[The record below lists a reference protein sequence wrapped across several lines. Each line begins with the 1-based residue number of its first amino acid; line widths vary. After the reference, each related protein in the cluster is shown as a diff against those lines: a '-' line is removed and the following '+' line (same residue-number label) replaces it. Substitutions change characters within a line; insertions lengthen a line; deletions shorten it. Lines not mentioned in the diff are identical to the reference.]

1 MIVDRDW
8 HVHTNLSKCAKPE
21 AAVHSCVEAACSQG
35 LKSLGF
41 ANHCWAED
49 IPGASGFYQGQGV
62 DHVLSIKKELA
73 GEKDSCLHIFVGCET
88 EFLGGKIS
96 GLNKEYAKLFDF
108 IWIPANHFHQKG
120 FVVPENLG
128 SGGPREVAELLY
140 RRFLEVVELDF
151 GTGIVHPFIP
161 LGFKEQ
167 EEAILKCFTN
177 RMYENCFKAASCAGI
192 AIEINAETACNKTVP
207 DAQGFSSLYT
217 MMHTIAGECGCKFFF
232 GSDAH
237 QSDHIKNYKV
247 MAEFAGH
254 CGITETM
261 LLELE

>member
-8 HVHTNLSKCAKPE
+8 HIHTKLSKCARLEATVHSYLE
-21 AAVHSCVEAACSQG
+21 AARSQG
-35 LKSLGF
+35 LKSVGF
-41 ANHCWAED
+41 SNHCWAEN
-49 IPGASGFYQGQGV
+49 IPGASEFYRGQGV
-62 DHVLSIKKELA
+62 EHVLSIKKELA
-73 GEKDSCLHIFVGCET
+73 EEKDSYLQIFVGCET
-88 EFLGGKIS
+88 EFLGGKIL
-96 GLNKEYAKLFDF
+96 GLDKEHAKLFDF

-140 RRFLEVVELDF
+140 RRFLEAVELDF
-151 GTGIVHPFIP
+151 GTGIVHPLIP

-177 RMYENCFKAASCAGI
+177 WMYENCFRAASQAGI
-192 AIEINAETACNKTVP
+192 AIEINADTACNQTVP
-207 DAQGFSSLYT
+207 DAQGFSCLYT
-217 MMHTIAGECGCKFFF
+217 MMHTIARECGCKFFF

-237 QSDHIKNYKV
+237 QPDLIRNYKR
-247 MAEFAGH
+247 MAEFATH

-261 LLELE
+261 LLELR